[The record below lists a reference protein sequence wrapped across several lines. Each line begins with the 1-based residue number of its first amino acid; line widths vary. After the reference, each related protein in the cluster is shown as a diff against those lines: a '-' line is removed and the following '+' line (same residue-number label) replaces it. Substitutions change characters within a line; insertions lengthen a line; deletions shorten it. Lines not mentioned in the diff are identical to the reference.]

1 MVRTPPDSQKSCKSQ
16 SIRYKNEKTLKNY
29 IKKQLGSKIKEHY
42 RNIKEEDLVELN
54 EDRKKQYSIRIL
66 TNSEVTERD
75 NLKYCIN
82 EEEQVINQAKYL
94 TGLEKVVYDAVHN
107 LTEASIN
114 TLIKET
120 DVPEVELIKTLANL
134 ETWDYIEE
142 I

>member
-1 MVRTPPDSQKSCKSQ
+1 M
-16 SIRYKNEKTLKNY
+16 
-29 IKKQLGSKIKEHY
+29 
-42 RNIKEEDLVELN
+42 
-54 EDRKKQYSIRIL
+54 KQYSIRIL